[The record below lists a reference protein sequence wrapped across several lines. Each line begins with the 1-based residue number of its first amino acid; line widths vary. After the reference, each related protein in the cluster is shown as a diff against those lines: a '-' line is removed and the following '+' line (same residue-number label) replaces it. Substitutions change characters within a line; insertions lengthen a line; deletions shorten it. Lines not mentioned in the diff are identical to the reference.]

1 MPILW
6 GDYLA
11 KAFKNN
17 GFVRWPKGEAP
28 QNTLFFGPISGRCCN
43 SQASG
48 ILNLGFLQNSDLI
61 LAIVRI
67 IRDSN
72 WAIKENCPKTKVF
85 DLLKIENTL
94 SFQWIIGSP
103 ENGGKGLMDVLKS
116 GGKRWIF
123 GECPSFTP
131 MFSTEEFSVDRVL
144 EWIIMRGSFFKCES
158 LG

>member
-1 MPILW
+1 M
-6 GDYLA
+6 
-11 KAFKNN
+11 
-17 GFVRWPKGEAP
+17 
-28 QNTLFFGPISGRCCN
+28 FFGPISDRCCD
-43 SQASG
+43 SQAPG
-48 ILNLGFLQNSDLI
+48 ILNLGFPQNSDLI

-72 WAIKENCPKTKVF
+72 WAIKENYPKTKVF

-103 ENGGKGLMDVLKS
+103 ENGGKGLMDVLKA

-123 GECPSFTP
+123 AECPGSTP
-131 MFSTEEFSVDRVL
+131 MFSAGEFSVDRVL